1 MSEASTPGGRFS
13 IVQGGAAQLPAVSPE
28 LQAILL
34 PIEDKALQEKIT
46 RAYYTLMEGDPSSI
60 SVQFA
65 ILLSALVHA
74 KTAQGQLTSGNGQA
88 PDLKLEQLSKLNK
101 SMAEFLAGHG
111 SIDRL
116 LKDHFEKLPER
127 IIQAAEKKVA
137 ASSVGSRW
145 PAWVQKSWSVMSNRW
160 FIALACLLLGM
171 LPGSLLVVYMSH
183 EAGQKRLEELTAT
196 VNRLPDILR
205 LQLSGNITYSPAAA
219 GKPAKVV
226 LNFGEKLRPATAEVT
241 RSNEVSVIFAP

>member
-13 IVQGGAAQLPAVSPE
+13 IVQGGAGQLPAVSPE

-46 RAYYTLMEGDPSSI
+46 RAYYTLMEGDSSSI

-88 PDLKLEQLSKLNK
+88 LEQLSKLNK
-101 SMAEFLAGHG
+101 SMAELLAGHG

-116 LKDHFEKLPER
+116 LEDHFEKLPER
-127 IIQAAEKKVA
+127 IIQAAEKKDA
-137 ASSVGSRW
+137 ASSVASRW

-171 LPGSLLVVYMSH
+171 LPGSLLVVYMSDQ
-183 EAGQKRLEELTAT
+183 ASKKRLEELTAT
-196 VNRLPDILR
+196 VNRLPDIVR